1 MQPRI
6 LLVEDHPT
14 MREAMRL
21 ILDGH
26 GYTIDQAGDGATA
39 LERIRA
45 DRPDLVFL
53 DLHIPGLD
61 GPDVLRAIREDE
73 ATRDLH
79 VIVVTATGEE
89 GKAEALALGA
99 DGYVTKP
106 FSPVELLET
115 VRLALAR
122 AEMPPANPTASVDP
136 TAPPTAR
143 SNAPPPPQTAPPEA

>member
-1 MQPRI
+1 MGARI
-6 LLVEDHPT
+6 LIVEDHPT

-21 ILDGH
+21 VLDGH
-26 GYTIDQAGDGATA
+26 GYAIDEAGDGATA
-39 LERIRA
+39 LERIRS

-61 GPDVLRAIREDE
+61 GPEVLRAIRDD
-73 ATRDLH
+73 AVTRDVH

-89 GKAEALALGA
+89 GKADALALGA

-115 VRLALAR
+115 VRSALGR
-122 AEMPPANPTASVDP
+122 P
-136 TAPPTAR
+136 
-143 SNAPPPPQTAPPEA
+143 TAPPEA